1 MQNGTDRL
9 EDRMPCTKMSKII
22 ANKRHKMHDK

>member
-9 EDRMPCTKMSKII
+9 EDRMPCAKMSKTI
-22 ANKRHKMHDK
+22 ANKRQKMHR